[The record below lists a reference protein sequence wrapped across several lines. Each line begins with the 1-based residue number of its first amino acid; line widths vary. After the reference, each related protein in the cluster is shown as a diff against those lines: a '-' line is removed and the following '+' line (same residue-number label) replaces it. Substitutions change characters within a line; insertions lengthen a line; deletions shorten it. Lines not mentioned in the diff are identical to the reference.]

1 MDIKQTVL
9 SHCLDR
15 IVKLLEK
22 KLILFINFIY
32 LFNYRVFVC
41 LNTRRLVLKK
51 KTVFSAWASTLNM
64 GLINKG

>member
-15 IVKLLEK
+15 TVKLLEK

-41 LNTRRLVLKK
+41 LNTRKLVVKK
-51 KTVFSAWASTLNM
+51 NPVFSAWASTLNM